1 MTPQTEPSSIVAVHV
16 ALTIGSFL
24 TMFRVRRHA
33 NEFLSKVNLAT
44 VETAQASSD
53 ASSDS
58 PDDTADDD
66 DTATASVAKQAEVS
80 TSDFVIKSLMTEL
93 TGH

>member
-66 DTATASVAKQAEVS
+66 TATASVAKQAEVS
-80 TSDFVIKSLMTEL
+80 TSDFVIKTLMTEL

>member
-66 DTATASVAKQAEVS
+66 TATASVAKQAEVS
-80 TSDFVIKSLMTEL
+80 TSDFVTKTLMTEL

>member
-1 MTPQTEPSSIVAVHV
+1 MTPQTEPSSIVTVHV

-66 DTATASVAKQAEVS
+66 TATASVAKQAEVS